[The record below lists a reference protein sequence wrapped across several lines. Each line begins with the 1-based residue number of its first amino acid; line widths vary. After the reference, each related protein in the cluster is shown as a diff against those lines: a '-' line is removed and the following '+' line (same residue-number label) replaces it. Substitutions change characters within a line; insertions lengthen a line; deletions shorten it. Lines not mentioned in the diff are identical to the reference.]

1 MTQYEYLYN
10 TTKEEMREFN
20 KLLYTEALNLKVQKA
35 KQLLTTLYEPHYLDR
50 DIARINSVVKAIE
63 FNIKLLDELRY

>member
-10 TTKEEMREFN
+10 TTKEEIQGFN

-35 KQLLTTLYEPHYLDR
+35 KQLYYLDR
-50 DIARINSVVKAIE
+50 DITRINSVVKAIE

>member
-10 TTKEEMREFN
+10 TTKEEMQEFN

-35 KQLLTTLYEPHYLDR
+35 KQLLVTLYEPHYLDR
-50 DIARINSVVKAIE
+50 DTTRINSVVKAIK

>member
-10 TTKEEMREFN
+10 TTKEEMQEFN
-20 KLLYTEALNLKVQKA
+20 KLLYIEALNLKVQKA
-35 KQLLTTLYEPHYLDR
+35 KQLLVTLYEPHYLDR
-50 DIARINSVVKAIE
+50 DTTRINNVVKAIK

>member
-10 TTKEEMREFN
+10 TTKEEMKEFN
-20 KLLYTEALNLKVQKA
+20 KLLYTEALNLKIQKA
-35 KQLLTTLYEPHYLDR
+35 KQLLVTLYEPHYLDR
-50 DIARINSVVKAIE
+50 DTTRINNVVKAIK

>member
-10 TTKEEMREFN
+10 TTKEEMQEFN
-20 KLLYTEALNLKVQKA
+20 KLLYSEALNLKIQKA
-35 KQLLTTLYEPHYLDR
+35 KQLLANLYEPHYLDR

>member
-10 TTKEEMREFN
+10 TTKEEMQEFN

-35 KQLLTTLYEPHYLDR
+35 KQLLVTLYEPPYLDR
-50 DIARINSVVKAIE
+50 DTARINSVVKAIK
-63 FNIKLLDELRY
+63 FNTKLLDELRY

>member
-10 TTKEEMREFN
+10 TTKKEMQEFN
-20 KLLYTEALNLKVQKA
+20 KLLYAEALNLKIRKA
-35 KQLLTTLYEPHYLDR
+35 KQLLVTLYEPHYLER
-50 DIARINSVVKAIE
+50 DITRINSVVKAIK

>member
-10 TTKEEMREFN
+10 TTKEEMQEFN
-20 KLLYTEALNLKVQKA
+20 KLLYTEALNLKIKKA
-35 KQLLTTLYEPHYLDR
+35 KQLLATLYEPHYLDR
-50 DIARINSVVKAIE
+50 DTTRINNVVKAIK